1 MPVNFNEL
9 LQKPTADVKKPPLL
23 NDGLYYGVLGQF
35 TLQESRQKKTPFASF
50 PITLT
55 GAADGVDLEGD
66 DGQPIEVQG
75 VKKSVDMY
83 LSDNAQ
89 YRIVELAKNLG
100 LETDG
105 LTLGQVLP
113 MLVGQTVL
121 IEVNKVPSADGQ
133 RMVNRVGDA
142 KAPNEA

>member
-9 LQKPTADVKKPPLL
+9 LQKPTADVKKPPVLQP
-23 NDGLYYGVLGQF
+23 GLYYGVLGQF

-50 PITLT
+50 PVTLT
-55 GAADGVDLEGD
+55 HAAEGVDLSDDEGN
-66 DGQPIEVQG
+66 PIEVNG
-75 VKKSVDMY
+75 VKKQVDMY
-83 LSDNAQ
+83 LSENAQ
-89 YRIVELAKNLG
+89 FRIVELAKALA

-121 IEVNKVPSADGQ
+121 VEIDKVPNADGT

-142 KAPNEA
+142 KAPQEV

>member
-9 LQKPTADVKKPPLL
+9 LQKPTADVKKPPVL

-35 TLQESRQKKTPFASF
+35 SLQESRQKKTPFASY
-50 PITLT
+50 PVTLT
-55 GAADGVDLEGD
+55 GAVDGVDLVDDEGN
-66 DGQPIEVQG
+66 PIDVNG
-75 VKKSVDMY
+75 VKKQVDMY
-83 LSDNAQ
+83 LSENAQ
-89 YRIVELAKNLG
+89 FRIVELAKNLG
-100 LETDG
+100 LDTEG

-121 IEVNKVPSADGQ
+121 LEINKVPAADGT